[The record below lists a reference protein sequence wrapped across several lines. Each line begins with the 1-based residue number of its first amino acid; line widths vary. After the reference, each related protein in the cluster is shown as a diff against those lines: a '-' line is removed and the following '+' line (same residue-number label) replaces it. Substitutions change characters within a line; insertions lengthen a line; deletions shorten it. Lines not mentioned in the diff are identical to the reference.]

1 VQIAARELLGEARD
15 RDQGVVA
22 RPGLRSNE
30 LSAVS
35 LLYQLKASALPATVK
50 NRFEKWFAI

>member
-30 LSAVS
+30 IVAGVLIVPVEGVS
-35 LLYQLKASALPATVK
+35 FAATVK